1 MQQVI
6 PNIFDIFHLVFSDGL
21 VNLDVAL
28 HIAEKK
34 GSPALTSSLLL
45 SAASPLLLHLLV
57 GLDHCDGCNSRKTI
71 ILAEEEEDTVH
82 GLLDLLHTKYLIQGK
97 NPPVTKDVE
106 QLCQRLGIS
115 ASPSS
120 LHSLPRPPPDE
131 ETCGEEAGEP
141 SLPQPLEA
149 KPSRH
154 ESEED
159 FARKDAMENRE
170 DPSLSAATS
179 IPMRKRYPVS
189 IPLERIGQSRR
200 EKIENFQTR
209 KKQKKKRYVKRRKNC
224 GGCSG
229 CDREE
234 DCGECHFC
242 LDKHKFGGEGIQ
254 KQKCKLRWCKLKIP
268 KHKRKYWR
276 QDTRDSLGKQNNVAP
291 KHATQQNYQENRGRE
306 GTNLSGPKPAVRVKE
321 FFITRYKRQ
330 YGQCD
335 SDPEDAPKP
344 LRKRSKPMLFDAS
357 DQRKEGTTGQPL
369 KCFHCGKKEKG
380 RSHMYGHYAR
390 CHFKDE
396 LFERLNGNRTKDCE
410 EHNLSFKTDSEMV
423 THYGSVHDMVE
434 EFLPSSHHI
443 PRGISAAT
451 LSTSK
456 GVDAELEEVDKGD
469 EKRSGGGEQV
479 KGEGDRNSCPAAR
492 NCCEKEFKRGFLQLG
507 RQKRDREK
515 ARTERDFGREDSDDF
530 NREENRS
537 TNNELLEE
545 DAEQGKN
552 VGFND
557 QEISEEE
564 SSIDV
569 KDNIFDEIDV
579 KDNVVE
585 EVDLK
590 PNLIEEIDVKE
601 NLYEEVED
609 TRSPRTLLTEFLE
622 GSLDDD

>member
-1 MQQVI
+1 M
-6 PNIFDIFHLVFSDGL
+6 
-21 VNLDVAL
+21 
-28 HIAEKK
+28 
-34 GSPALTSSLLL
+34 
-45 SAASPLLLHLLV
+45 
-57 GLDHCDGCNSRKTI
+57 I

-97 NPPVTKDVE
+97 NTPVTKDIE

-120 LHSLPRPPPDE
+120 LQSLPRPPPDE
-131 ETCGEEAGEP
+131 ESSGGEEGVL

-149 KPSRH
+149 ETSRG
-154 ESEED
+154 ESQED
-159 FARKDAMENRE
+159 FARKDTMENRK
-170 DPSLSAATS
+170 DPSLLAATS
-179 IPMRKRYPVS
+179 RPIRKGYLVS
-189 IPLERIGQSRR
+189 IPLERIGQSSR

-209 KKQKKKRYVKRRKNC
+209 KKQKKKRLVKRRKNC
-224 GGCSG
+224 GSCSG
-229 CDREE
+229 CDRNE

-291 KHATQQNYQENRGRE
+291 KHATQQNYQENRKD
-306 GTNLSGPKPAVRVKE
+306 TNLSGPNSAVRVKE

-344 LRKRSKPMLFDAS
+344 LRKRSKPILFDAS
-357 DQRKEGTTGQPL
+357 DQRKERTTVQPL

-390 CHFKDE
+390 CHFKDK
-396 LFERLNGNRTKDCE
+396 LFERLNGNTTKDCE

-434 EFLPSSHHI
+434 DFLPSSHHI

-479 KGEGDRNSCPAAR
+479 KGEEDRNSCPAAR

-515 ARTERDFGREDSDDF
+515 AGTQREFGEDDSDDF

-537 TNNELLEE
+537 TKNELLEE
-545 DAEQGKN
+545 STEQGKN
-552 VGFND
+552 VGFNN
-557 QEISEEE
+557 QEVSDEE

-579 KDNVVE
+579 KGNIVQEMDV
-585 EVDLK
+585 K
-590 PNLIEEIDVKE
+590 PNMIEEIDVKD

-609 TRSPRTLLTEFLE
+609 IRSPRTLLTEFLE

>member
-1 MQQVI
+1 MTLSEKNHQEPQEPVQQVI
-6 PNIFDIFHLVFSDGL
+6 SNICDIFQLVFSDAL

-28 HIAEKK
+28 HIGEKK

-45 SAASPLLLHLLV
+45 SAASPFLLQLLL

-82 GLLDLLHTKYLIQGK
+82 GLFDLLHTKYLKQG
-97 NPPVTKDVE
+97 NNNQVTKDVE

-120 LHSLPRPPPDE
+120 LQSMPRPPSDE
-131 ETCGEEAGEP
+131 ESRGEEAGEP
-141 SLPQPLEA
+141 SLPQPLGTE
-149 KPSRH
+149 PSRH
-154 ESEED
+154 ESQED

-170 DPSLSAATS
+170 DPSLSVAS
-179 IPMRKRYPVS
+179 SRPIRKGYLVS
-189 IPLERIGQSRR
+189 IPLERIGQSSR

-209 KKQKKKRYVKRRKNC
+209 KKQKKKRHVKHRKNC
-224 GGCSG
+224 GSCSG

-234 DCGECHFC
+234 DCGNCHFC

-254 KQKCKLRWCKLKIP
+254 KQKCKLKWCKLKIP

-276 QDTRDSLGKQNNVAP
+276 QDTRDSLEKQNIVAP
-291 KHATQQNYQENRGRE
+291 KHATQQNYQENRGGE
-306 GTNLSGPKPAVRVKE
+306 STKLSSPKSAVRVRE
-321 FFITRYKRQ
+321 FFITRGKRQ
-330 YGQCD
+330 SRQRD
-335 SDPEDAPKP
+335 NDPENAPLP

-357 DQRKEGTTGQPL
+357 DQRKEGTTVQPL
-369 KCFHCGKKEKG
+369 KCFQCGKKEKG

-390 CHFKDE
+390 CHFKDD
-396 LFERLNGNRTKDCE
+396 LFQRLQGNKKDCE

-434 EFLPSSHHI
+434 EFLPSSQHI

-469 EKRSGGGEQV
+469 EKRSGGGAE
-479 KGEGDRNSCPAAR
+479 DRNSCPAVR
-492 NCCEKEFKRGFLQLG
+492 DCCEKEVKRGFLQLG

-515 ARTERDFGREDSDDF
+515 AKTQEEFGEGDSDDF
-530 NREENRS
+530 IKKENRS
-537 TNNELLEE
+537 TENELLEE
-545 DAEQGKN
+545 DTEQGKN
-552 VGFND
+552 LGIND
-557 QEISEEE
+557 QEISDEE
-564 SSIDV
+564 S
-569 KDNIFDEIDV
+569 NIDV
-579 KDNVVE
+579 KDNVFE

-601 NLYEEVED
+601 NIYEDVED

>member
-1 MQQVI
+1 
-6 PNIFDIFHLVFSDGL
+6 
-21 VNLDVAL
+21 
-28 HIAEKK
+28 
-34 GSPALTSSLLL
+34 
-45 SAASPLLLHLLV
+45 
-57 GLDHCDGCNSRKTI
+57 
-71 ILAEEEEDTVH
+71 
-82 GLLDLLHTKYLIQGK
+82 
-97 NPPVTKDVE
+97 
-106 QLCQRLGIS
+106 
-115 ASPSS
+115 
-120 LHSLPRPPPDE
+120 
-131 ETCGEEAGEP
+131 
-141 SLPQPLEA
+141 
-149 KPSRH
+149 
-154 ESEED
+154 
-159 FARKDAMENRE
+159 
-170 DPSLSAATS
+170 
-179 IPMRKRYPVS
+179 
-189 IPLERIGQSRR
+189 
-200 EKIENFQTR
+200 
-209 KKQKKKRYVKRRKNC
+209 
-224 GGCSG
+224 
-229 CDREE
+229 
-234 DCGECHFC
+234 
-242 LDKHKFGGEGIQ
+242 
-254 KQKCKLRWCKLKIP
+254 
-268 KHKRKYWR
+268 
-276 QDTRDSLGKQNNVAP
+276 
-291 KHATQQNYQENRGRE
+291 
-306 GTNLSGPKPAVRVKE
+306 
-321 FFITRYKRQ
+321 
-330 YGQCD
+330 
-335 SDPEDAPKP
+335 
-344 LRKRSKPMLFDAS
+344 
-357 DQRKEGTTGQPL
+357 
-369 KCFHCGKKEKG
+369 
-380 RSHMYGHYAR
+380 MYGHYAR

-537 TNNELLEE
+537 TKNELLEE

>member
-1 MQQVI
+1 
-6 PNIFDIFHLVFSDGL
+6 
-21 VNLDVAL
+21 
-28 HIAEKK
+28 
-34 GSPALTSSLLL
+34 
-45 SAASPLLLHLLV
+45 
-57 GLDHCDGCNSRKTI
+57 
-71 ILAEEEEDTVH
+71 
-82 GLLDLLHTKYLIQGK
+82 
-97 NPPVTKDVE
+97 
-106 QLCQRLGIS
+106 
-115 ASPSS
+115 
-120 LHSLPRPPPDE
+120 
-131 ETCGEEAGEP
+131 
-141 SLPQPLEA
+141 
-149 KPSRH
+149 
-154 ESEED
+154 
-159 FARKDAMENRE
+159 
-170 DPSLSAATS
+170 
-179 IPMRKRYPVS
+179 
-189 IPLERIGQSRR
+189 
-200 EKIENFQTR
+200 
-209 KKQKKKRYVKRRKNC
+209 
-224 GGCSG
+224 
-229 CDREE
+229 
-234 DCGECHFC
+234 
-242 LDKHKFGGEGIQ
+242 
-254 KQKCKLRWCKLKIP
+254 
-268 KHKRKYWR
+268 
-276 QDTRDSLGKQNNVAP
+276 
-291 KHATQQNYQENRGRE
+291 
-306 GTNLSGPKPAVRVKE
+306 
-321 FFITRYKRQ
+321 
-330 YGQCD
+330 
-335 SDPEDAPKP
+335 
-344 LRKRSKPMLFDAS
+344 
-357 DQRKEGTTGQPL
+357 
-369 KCFHCGKKEKG
+369 
-380 RSHMYGHYAR
+380 MYGHYAR

-479 KGEGDRNSCPAAR
+479 KGEGDRNSCPAD
-492 NCCEKEFKRGFLQLG
+492 CCEKEFKRGFLQLG

-537 TNNELLEE
+537 TKNELLEE